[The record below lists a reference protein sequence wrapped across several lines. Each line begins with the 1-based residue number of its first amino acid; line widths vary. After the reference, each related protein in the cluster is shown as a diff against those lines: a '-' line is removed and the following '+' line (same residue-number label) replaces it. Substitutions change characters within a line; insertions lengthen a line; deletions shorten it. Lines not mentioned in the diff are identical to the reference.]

1 MRMLRSIVDKV
12 FVRRKPHSELQAGQA
27 LLLVRPDARKRG
39 SSPAPGGLSDAR
51 VDARMSGV
59 DERSTPAL
67 LRAKTRR
74 RN

>member
-12 FVRRKPHSELQAGQA
+12 FVRRKPLSEAQAGQA
-27 LLLVRPDARKRG
+27 LLLVRPDARKT
-39 SSPAPGGLSDAR
+39 SSPQPGGLSDAP

-67 LRAKTRR
+67 LRAKTRP